1 MKMFEQIGE
10 FIPDSLI
17 VSADFPILKKGVGL
31 KQGQKVLKRG
41 SLIVKNDDGEYVI
54 APQKETLTKGSIF
67 GILADDTDTGE
78 SGESTVPAICY
89 ITGVFNPDA
98 VTVAEDATV
107 SDYEED
113 MRSLSMFLDA
123 VQPYGGTPGE

>member
-31 KQGQKVLKRG
+31 KPGQKVLKRG
-41 SLIVKNDDGEYVI
+41 SLIVKNDSGEYVI
-54 APQKETLTKGSIF
+54 APQKDTLTKGSVF

-78 SGESTVPAICY
+78 TGESAVPAVCY

-98 VTVAEDATV
+98 VAVAEEATV
-107 SDYEED
+107 SDYEDD
-113 MRSLSMFLDA
+113 MRSLSLFLET
-123 VQPYGGTPGE
+123 VQPYDGTTGE